1 MKLTRVWMTVI
12 TSLTQLW
19 LKFTRD
25 HEGTLFSL
33 MNRSHFNTS
42 YLLHIKE
49 GRTRSMWKSNN
60 SNTHVMHASCQGLN
74 YTPWVLE
81 SSSYLQEVA
90 LSLSL
95 LHRRVAAHV
104 WLSLA
109 SRDNAR
115 ILTQGVWLQ
124 RLVVSH
130 HIVPFSASMDLWSW
144 QSRN

>member
-19 LKFTRD
+19 LKFTRE
-25 HEGTLFSL
+25 HEGSLFSL
-33 MNRSHFNTS
+33 MNRSHFNMS

-74 YTPWVLE
+74 YTPRVLE
-81 SSSYLQEVA
+81 SSSYLQEAA
-90 LSLSL
+90 LSLSS

-109 SRDNAR
+109 SREEAR
-115 ILTQGVWLQ
+115 ILTQGSDYKDWLF
-124 RLVVSH
+124 SH
-130 HIVPFSASMDLWSW
+130 HMVPFSASMDLWPW